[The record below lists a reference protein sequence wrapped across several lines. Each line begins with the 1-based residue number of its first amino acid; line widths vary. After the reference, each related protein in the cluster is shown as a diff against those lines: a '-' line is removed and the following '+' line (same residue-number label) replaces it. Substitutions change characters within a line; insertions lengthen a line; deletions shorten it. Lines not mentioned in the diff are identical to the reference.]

1 MEKLIKYLFN
11 FEGKQTIEINYAYG
25 HSVPIE
31 LLPYEDF
38 PVQNAVIYLFY
49 WFNRHEIFE
58 LFSIYSIFLN
68 YNNFF

>member
-11 FEGKQTIEINYAYG
+11 FEGKQTIEINYAYD